1 MLHRWLHGARLS
13 WEHFSIAVAHTRS
26 RRRLPVEMDLM
37 RQHRTPEQE
46 AADGQIDV
54 AWRAHAP
61 AAMRFATAVVGPVDA
76 HDVTTTAFLRVTRQP
91 GWADIEHLDRYLI
104 RAVRNEAQ
112 DLYRQRR
119 RRWQRDLLAV
129 RPEAA
134 TDPLPDI
141 DLLRAVA
148 SLSVQQRSVVFL
160 AYWHDMTE
168 AEIAE
173 TLDVARSTVHRTLAR
188 ARIALRKA
196 LT

>member
-1 MLHRWLHGARLS
+1 
-13 WEHFSIAVAHTRS
+13 
-26 RRRLPVEMDLM
+26 MDLM
-37 RQHRTPEQE
+37 HQQRTPDQDDADEQV
-46 AADGQIDV
+46 DV
-54 AWRAHAP
+54 AWRTHAP
-61 AAMRFATAVVGPVDA
+61 AAMRFATAVVGPIDA

-91 GWADIEHLDRYLI
+91 DWTDIEHLDRYLI
-104 RAVRNEAQ
+104 RAVRNQAQ

-129 RPEAA
+129 RPEAT
-134 TDPLPDI
+134 TDALPDV

-173 TLDVARSTVHRTLAR
+173 TLDVARSTVHRTLTR

>member
-1 MLHRWLHGARLS
+1 
-13 WEHFSIAVAHTRS
+13 
-26 RRRLPVEMDLM
+26 MDLM
-37 RQHRTPEQE
+37 HQQRTPERE
-46 AADGQIDV
+46 DADEQVGV

-61 AAMRFATAVVGPVDA
+61 AAMRFATAIVGPIDA
-76 HDVTTTAFLRVTRQP
+76 HDVTTSAFLRVTQP
-91 GWADIEHLDRYLI
+91 GWTDIEHFDRYLI

-112 DLYRQRR
+112 NLYRQRR

-129 RPEAA
+129 RPDVSA
-134 TDPLPDI
+134 DLLPDV

-168 AEIAE
+168 ADIAE
-173 TLDVARSTVHRTLAR
+173 TLDVTRSTVHRTLAR
-188 ARIALRKA
+188 ARIELRKA

>member
-1 MLHRWLHGARLS
+1 
-13 WEHFSIAVAHTRS
+13 
-26 RRRLPVEMDLM
+26 MDLM
-37 RQHRTPEQE
+37 HQQQRTPGRDD
-46 AADGQIDV
+46 ADEQIDA

-76 HDVTTTAFLRVTRQP
+76 HDVTTSAFLRVTQQP
-91 GWADIEHLDRYLI
+91 GWTDIEHFDRYLI

-112 DLYRQRR
+112 NLYRQRR

-129 RPEAA
+129 RPEGS
-134 TDPLPDI
+134 TDLLPDV

-168 AEIAE
+168 ADIAE
-173 TLDVARSTVHRTLAR
+173 TLEVARSTVHRTLAR
-188 ARIALRKA
+188 ARVALRKA

>member
-1 MLHRWLHGARLS
+1 MH
-13 WEHFSIAVAHTRS
+13 
-26 RRRLPVEMDLM
+26 
-37 RQHRTPEQE
+37 QHRTPEHD
-46 AADGQIDV
+46 AADEQVDV

-61 AAMRFATAVVGPVDA
+61 AAMRFATVVVGPVDA
-76 HDVTTTAFLRVTRQP
+76 HDETSPAFLRVTQQP
-91 GWADIEHLDRYLI
+91 GWSDIEHFDRCLI

-129 RPEAA
+129 RPEVT
-134 TDPLPDI
+134 TDPLPDV

-148 SLSVQQRSVVFL
+148 SLSVKQRSVVFL

-168 AEIAE
+168 AEIAD
-173 TLDVARSTVHRTLAR
+173 TLEVARSTVHRTLAR

>member
-1 MLHRWLHGARLS
+1 MERGRHGNISR
-13 WEHFSIAVAHTRS
+13 FAVAHTGS

-37 RQHRTPEQE
+37 HQQRTPQQDD
-46 AADGQIDV
+46 ADERIDV
-54 AWRAHAP
+54 AWRTHAP
-61 AAMRFATAVVGPVDA
+61 AAMRFATAVVGPIDA

-91 GWADIEHLDRYLI
+91 NWTHIERLDRYLI

-119 RRWQRDLLAV
+119 RRWQRDLLEV
-129 RPEAA
+129 RPEAT
-134 TDPLPDI
+134 TDPLPDV